1 MRKLRDLIRKW
12 WTAPR
17 WTRKQ
22 FLCSAAAYVLL
33 CAVIPLALMSSCY
46 RPAPRAK
53 TGRASLMCDPCIV
66 PTPSGAVLV
75 GTCDE
80 GWCDELV

>member
-1 MRKLRDLIRKW
+1 MRKLRDLIRLW

-22 FLCSAAAYVLL
+22 FLCSAAAYVML

-46 RPAPRAK
+46 HPPPRAK
-53 TGRASLMCDPCIV
+53 TRRAALCDYCMIAAGSNPEWVRSCD
-66 PTPSGAVLV
+66 G
-75 GTCDE
+75 GCDE
-80 GWCDELV
+80 IV